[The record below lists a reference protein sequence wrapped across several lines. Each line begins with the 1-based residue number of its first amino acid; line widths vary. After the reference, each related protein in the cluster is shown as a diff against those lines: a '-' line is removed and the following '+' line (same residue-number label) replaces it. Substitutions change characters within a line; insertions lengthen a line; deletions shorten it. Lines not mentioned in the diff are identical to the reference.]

1 MSSSSHVTLS
11 QAPGRQHCSNSA
23 EVISQK
29 ILAVA
34 LFFRIAAL
42 VVTWSSTRLM
52 CTAPLNAKPFKETLV
67 TSTTGSCSV
76 MMSHQ
81 LTCASFL
88 TQRQRVA
95 QQWQGHPRQTMAPVK
110 FSQQGH
116 VIQTQLHQQQLQQPQ
131 LQQPQL
137 QQPQLQQSQLQQH
150 VMQHQF
156 QLRAL

>member
-1 MSSSSHVTLS
+1 MSSFPHVTLS
-11 QAPGRQHCSNSA
+11 QALVHRHCSNA
-23 EVISQK
+23 QATFLK
-29 ILAVA
+29 MLATA
-34 LFFRIAAL
+34 SSFRTAA
-42 VVTWSSTRLM
+42 TAGTGSSTRLM
-52 CTAPLNAKPFKETLV
+52 CTAPLNAKPFKETLA

-95 QQWQGHPRQTMAPVK
+95 QQWQGHPRHTMAPVT

-116 VIQTQLHQQQLQQPQ
+116 VIQTQLQEQQ

-137 QQPQLQQSQLQQH
+137 QQPQLQQSQLQQN
-150 VMQHQF
+150 VTQHQF

>member
-95 QQWQGHPRQTMAPVK
+95 QQWQGHPRQTPFPTRLVPDNCHSYAAYPSCPFV
-110 FSQQGH
+110 
-116 VIQTQLHQQQLQQPQ
+116 QLP
-131 LQQPQL
+131 P
-137 QQPQLQQSQLQQH
+137 SI
-150 VMQHQF
+150 MNSC
-156 QLRAL
+156 